1 MGTKRIKLSELKNI
15 ISESIGRV
23 LREGDYDFLD
33 NDEFKWGK
41 NGYSAYVL
49 VDDSDDSVVDTYT
62 ASNGYD
68 AREEAINDAKQK
80 AHETRGGSFSVFGCE
95 NGMYDDNTL
104 VFCTSEDRN
113 SWKF

>member
-23 LREGDYDFLD
+23 LREGAYDFLED
-33 NDEFKWGK
+33 RDFKW
-41 NGYSAYVL
+41 NDGYSAYVL